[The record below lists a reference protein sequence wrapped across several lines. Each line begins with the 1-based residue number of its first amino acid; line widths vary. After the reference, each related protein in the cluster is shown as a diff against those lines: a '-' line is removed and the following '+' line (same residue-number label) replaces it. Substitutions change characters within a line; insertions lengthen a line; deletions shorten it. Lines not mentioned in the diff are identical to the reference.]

1 MVMTEKWNS
10 NGGRSGNWSSSE
22 HAVSKPINVHPSM
35 AQNIGGSAF
44 SPRSHGDQ
52 SLILNG
58 VVENVLASSPGSV
71 TPIFNKLSS
80 KHNRRS
86 SPTKGAGAHH
96 SDDNSKNES
105 VHEISNGIPIPVPGN
120 NTQTQMG
127 TTPDMSSMP
136 SYYPLPHQMNQQF
149 STTPTQWCGYDMN
162 GAYGTPP
169 TSLFS
174 STPPQ
179 FFGYPSVTSPLA
191 NFGNLSVSSR
201 QRHDSF
207 GSNIAPISRVQ
218 NYTTSVPQQTPQNFV
233 LVQSPPGSFGTSPTP
248 FYYGTGGFGNMNMAQ
263 RAVAPPNAP
272 VYAPQN
278 SARAVYTNQ
287 PQGMPNGGL
296 QGYPSPT
303 GPPSQHTPTNR
314 RPPQIPG
321 INPHGRVS
329 VVNSNASDKSSP
341 ARSQQLDDFR
351 NSRLPHLQLSDLGK
365 NVVEFARDQH
375 GSRFIQQKLERTSN
389 KEKQM
394 IFEEVIKN
402 AEQLMTDVFG
412 NYVIQKFFE
421 FGTPEQKD
429 QLVDAIRGNVM
440 KLALQMYGCRVI
452 QKALES
458 ISSEQQMELLHEMD
472 GQVLQC
478 VKDQNGNHV
487 VQKVIEKV
495 EPPRLQFI
503 IDSFITD
510 QADSVCSLAKHPY
523 GCRVIQRV
531 LEHCSEEQKR
541 PVLEHLH
548 SNIDDL
554 VLDQYGNYVIQHV
567 IEHGSPS
574 DRDRIVDAIKGDVLK
589 HAQHKFAS
597 NVIEKCLTHGSND
610 HKNILISEV
619 CGDGT
624 KPTPLL
630 EMMKDPFANYVVQKM
645 LDVADST
652 HRRKMMNAI
661 KPHIPMLRKFS
672 YGKHITTKLEK
683 YFQKHAANGQGFS
696 EFSSGS
702 GLNSPMGTVGGMP
715 GMDYSAMT
723 PRNAIFQ

>member
-1 MVMTEKWNS
+1 MVMTEKWN
-10 NGGRSGNWSSSE
+10 NGRGNWSSSE
-22 HAVSKPINVHPSM
+22 HAVSKPINVRPNM
-35 AQNIGGSAF
+35 AQNIGGMAL
-44 SPRSHGDQ
+44 SPRSTGDQ
-52 SLILNG
+52 SFILSG
-58 VVENVLASSPGSV
+58 VVENVLASSPGSM
-71 TPIFNKLSS
+71 TPNFNNKFQP
-80 KHNRRS
+80 KMHRKP
-86 SPTKGAGAHH
+86 SPTKHAGGEEHG
-96 SDDNSKNES
+96 DKVDTP
-105 VHEISNGIPIPVPGN
+105 HEVSNGIPIPVIDSN
-120 NTQTQMG
+120 QTPMG

-136 SYYPLPHQMNQQF
+136 SYYQLPHQLNQQF
-149 STTPTQWCGYDMN
+149 STTPAQWCGYDMN
-162 GAYGTPP
+162 PYGTPP

-179 FFGYPSVTSPLA
+179 FFTPFTSVTSPLA
-191 NFGNLSVSSR
+191 GNFAGLTIGGR
-201 QRHDSF
+201 QRNDSF
-207 GSNIAPISRVQ
+207 SNNLPPMNRVQ
-218 NYTTSVPQQTPQNFV
+218 NYVPSMPQPTPQPGGYVV
-233 LVQSPPGSFGTSPTP
+233 LQSPPGSFGTSPTP
-248 FYYGTGGFGNMNMAQ
+248 FYFDTRYNMNMNQ
-263 RAVAPPNAP
+263 RPIGPPGAS

-278 SARAVYTNQ
+278 APRTIYTQ
-287 PQGMPNGGL
+287 PQVLQNGGMS
-296 QGYPSPT
+296 GFPSPNP
-303 GPPSQHTPTNR
+303 PPSQHTPTNR
-314 RPPQIPG
+314 RPQAPG
-321 INPHGRVS
+321 GVNSHSRVS
-329 VVNSNASDKSSP
+329 VVSSNASDKGTP
-341 ARSQQLDDFR
+341 VRSQQLDDFR

-365 NVVEFARDQH
+365 NVMEFAKDQH
-375 GSRFIQQKLERTSN
+375 GSRFIQQKLERTNN

-394 IFEEVIKN
+394 IFEEVIKH
-402 AEQLMTDVFG
+402 AEILMTDVFG

-421 FGTPEQKD
+421 FGTPEQKNE
-429 QLVDAIRGNVM
+429 LVDAIRGNVM

-458 ISSEQQMELLHEMD
+458 IDPDQQMELLSEMN

-495 EPPRLQFI
+495 EPARLQFI
-503 IDSFITD
+503 IDSFISGNG
-510 QADSVCSLAKHPY
+510 DSVCTLAKHPY

-541 PVLEHLH
+541 PVLEQLHL
-548 SNIDDL
+548 NIKDL

-567 IEHGSPS
+567 IEHGAPG
-574 DRDRIVDAIKGDVLK
+574 DRDRIVNEIKGDVLK

-597 NVIEKCLTHGSND
+597 NVIEKCLTHGANE

-683 YFQKHAANGQGFS
+683 YFQKHGAQNGQGGFTDFS
-696 EFSSGS
+696 TASP
-702 GLNSPMGTVGGMP
+702 LNSPMGNVGGMQ
-715 GMDYSAMT
+715 GIDYSMT
-723 PRNAIFQ
+723 SRTALFQ

>member
-1 MVMTEKWNS
+1 MVMTEKWN
-10 NGGRSGNWSSSE
+10 NGRGNNWSSSE
-22 HAVSKPINVHPSM
+22 HAVSKPINVRGGGNAM
-35 AQNIGGSAF
+35 AQNIGGMAL
-44 SPRSHGDQ
+44 SPRSTGDQ

-58 VVENVLASSPGSV
+58 VVENVLASSPGSM
-71 TPIFNKLSS
+71 TPVFNKFTP
-80 KHNRRS
+80 KHARKP
-86 SPTKGAGAHH
+86 SPI
-96 SDDNSKNES
+96 KNHGGEEQGDK
-105 VHEISNGIPIPVPGN
+105 VDTPQREVSNGIPIPVIDSN
-120 NTQTQMG
+120 QTNPMG

-136 SYYPLPHQMNQQF
+136 SYYQLPHQLNQQF

-162 GAYGTPP
+162 PYGTPP

-179 FFGYPSVTSPLA
+179 FFQGYTSITSPLA
-191 NFGNLSVSSR
+191 GNFAGLTIGGR
-201 QRHDSF
+201 QRNDSF
-207 GSNIAPISRVQ
+207 SNNLPPMNRVQ
-218 NYTTSVPQQTPQNFV
+218 NYVPSMPQPTPQPGGYVV
-233 LVQSPPGSFGTSPTP
+233 LQSPPGSFGTSPTP
-248 FYYGTGGFGNMNMAQ
+248 FYCNFDARYSNMHMAQ
-263 RAVAPPNAP
+263 RAVAPPGATVYSPQNAP
-272 VYAPQN
+272 
-278 SARAVYTNQ
+278 RTIYTQ
-287 PQGMPNGGL
+287 PQGLQNNGG
-296 QGYPSPT
+296 GGMSGFPSPT
-303 GPPSQHTPTNR
+303 QHTPTNR
-314 RPPQIPG
+314 RPQAPG
-321 INPHGRVS
+321 VNSHSRVS
-329 VVNSNASDKSSP
+329 VVSSNASEKATP
-341 ARSQQLDDFR
+341 IRSQQLDDFR

-365 NVVEFARDQH
+365 NVVEFAKDQH
-375 GSRFIQQKLERTSN
+375 GSRFIQQKLERTNN

-394 IFEEVIKN
+394 IFEEVIKH
-402 AEQLMTDVFG
+402 AELLMTDVFG

-458 ISSEQQMELLHEMD
+458 IDPDQQMELLSEMN

-495 EPPRLQFI
+495 EPARLQFI
-503 IDSFITD
+503 IDSFITGNG
-510 QADSVCSLAKHPY
+510 DSVCTLAKHPY

-541 PVLEHLH
+541 PVLEQLHL
-548 SNIDDL
+548 NIKDL

-567 IEHGSPS
+567 IEHGAPG
-574 DRDRIVDAIKGDVLK
+574 DRDRIVNEIKGDVLK

-597 NVIEKCLTHGSND
+597 NVIEKCLTHGANE

-683 YFQKHAANGQGFS
+683 YFQKHAQNGQGFTD
-696 EFSSGS
+696 FSTGPSM
-702 GLNSPMGTVGGMP
+702 NSPMGSGMP
-715 GMDYSAMT
+715 GIDYSMSTRTAL
-723 PRNAIFQ
+723 FQ

>member
-1 MVMTEKWNS
+1 MVMTEKQWS
-10 NGGRSGNWSSSE
+10 NGRGNWSSSD
-22 HAVSKPINVHPSM
+22 HAVSKPINVRPSFAPNIGSM
-35 AQNIGGSAF
+35 AL
-44 SPRSHGDQ
+44 SPRSTGDQ
-52 SLILNG
+52 SQILNG
-58 VVENVLASSPGSV
+58 VVENVLASSPGSM
-71 TPIFNKLSS
+71 TPLFNKFQV
-80 KHNRRS
+80 KNNNRKP
-86 SPTKGAGAHH
+86 SPTKTSTGEQ
-96 SDDNSKNES
+96 SDDHAKTETPNEA
-105 VHEISNGIPIPVPGN
+105 SNGIPIPVHIDSN
-120 NTQTQMG
+120 QTPMG
-127 TTPDMSSMP
+127 TTPDMGSMP
-136 SYYPLPHQMNQQF
+136 SYYPLPHQMNQQY

-162 GAYGTPP
+162 PYGTPP
-169 TSLFS
+169 TSLFP

-179 FFGYPSVTSPLA
+179 FFQSYTSVTSPLA
-191 NFGNLSVSSR
+191 TNFGAMNISGR
-201 QRHDSF
+201 QRQDSF
-207 GSNIAPISRVQ
+207 SNNMPPMTRVQ
-218 NYTTSVPQQTPQNFV
+218 NYAPSLPQQIPQAGYV
-233 LVQSPPGSFGTSPTP
+233 VMQSPPGSFGTSPTP
-248 FYYGTGGFGNMNMAQ
+248 FYFNNGFGNMNMAQ
-263 RAVAPPNAP
+263 RAVGPPGAS

-278 SARAVYTNQ
+278 PARTVYTQ
-287 PQGMPNGGL
+287 PQALQNGMIGG
-296 QGYPSPT
+296 GYPSPNA
-303 GPPSQHTPTNR
+303 PSQHAPTNR
-314 RPPQIPG
+314 RPPTSG
-321 INPHGRVS
+321 MVNSHNRVS
-329 VVNSNASDKSSP
+329 MVNSNASEKSSP
-341 ARSQQLDDFR
+341 IRSQQLDDFR

-365 NVVEFARDQH
+365 NVVEFAKDQH
-375 GSRFIQQKLERTSN
+375 GSRFIQQKLERTNN

-394 IFEEVIKN
+394 IFEEVIKH

-421 FGTPEQKD
+421 YGTPEQKD

-458 ISSEQQMELLHEMD
+458 IDSEQQMELLSEMN
-472 GQVLQC
+472 GEVLKC

-495 EPPRLQFI
+495 EPVRLQFI
-503 IDSFITD
+503 IDSFIGENG
-510 QADSVCSLAKHPY
+510 DSVCALAKHPY

-541 PVLEHLH
+541 PVLEQLHL
-548 SNIDDL
+548 NIKDL

-567 IEHGSPS
+567 IEHGAPG
-574 DRDRIVDAIKGDVLK
+574 DRDRIVNEIKGDVLK

-597 NVIEKCLTHGSND
+597 NVIEKCLTHGANE

-683 YFQKHAANGQGFS
+683 YFQKHAQNGQAFP
-696 EFSSGS
+696 EFSTGPSM
-702 GLNSPMGTVGGMP
+702 NSPMGNVGGMP
-715 GMDYSAMT
+715 GLDYSMGART
-723 PRNAIFQ
+723 ALFQ